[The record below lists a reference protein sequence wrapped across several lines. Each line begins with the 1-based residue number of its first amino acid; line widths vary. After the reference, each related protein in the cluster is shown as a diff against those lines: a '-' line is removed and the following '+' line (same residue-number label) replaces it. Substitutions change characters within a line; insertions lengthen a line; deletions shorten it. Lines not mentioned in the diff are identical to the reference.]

1 MRRVEENALQKRCRL
16 PEASGTQNAP
26 SMLWTWKC
34 MQLESIGLSQHRR
47 PVGTRARHGCS
58 ESGCISCQDVA
69 VPYPNSTQYHA
80 CEAAV
85 SIASAGEYPFGL
97 LSETRAFG
105 SIRAAISNNVA
116 IVCHS
121 CDWRWSSAALGD
133 TVSRHCWQAEESN
146 VRRWA
151 RAMMSRQRNT
161 TGTCRRRRRAHGCS
175 TAERL
180 KKRRLSSPWAANRV
194 LGSSRWPSRQHLHS
208 CLV

>member
-1 MRRVEENALQKRCRL
+1 MQPV
-16 PEASGTQNAP
+16 
-26 SMLWTWKC
+26 SM
-34 MQLESIGLSQHRR
+34 GLSQHRR

-58 ESGCISCQDVA
+58 ESGRTSCQDAA
-69 VPYPNSTQYHA
+69 VPYPNSTQYRA

-116 IVCHS
+116 VVCHS
-121 CDWRWSSAALGD
+121 RDWRWSSRALGD

-146 VRRWA
+146 VRRWV
-151 RAMMSRQRNT
+151 RSLMSRRRNT
-161 TGTCRRRRRAHGCS
+161 TGTCRRAHGCS
-175 TAERL
+175 NAERL
-180 KKRRLSSPWAANRV
+180 KATNRV
-194 LGSSRWPSRQHLHS
+194 LGSSRWPLRHHLHG